1 MCASKTVAGTVLPT
15 TDAGSTATGSC
26 APGYQLNATA
36 PTLSCDI
43 NGAWDASIS
52 DPCLRTPACPSPVQE
67 HKAGLNF
74 NTLLCHRSFPF
85 CFAEIYCQDT
95 TADSGSSW
103 QAAPAGDPATIVS
116 GTCDDGYYVADGAPY
131 RGCDI
136 DGNWQTIQNPCQ
148 RTPID
153 SSVRETTAGFG

>member
-1 MCASKTVAGTVLPT
+1 MALGTRPSATLASVCQPIPRLPASKQAALTRVLV
-15 TDAGSTATGSC
+15 G
-26 APGYQLNATA
+26 
-36 PTLSCDI
+36 
-43 NGAWDASIS
+43 
-52 DPCLRTPACPSPVQE
+52 
-67 HKAGLNF
+67 
-74 NTLLCHRSFPF
+74 LCHRRLLQ
-85 CFAEIYCQDT
+85 FAEIYCQDT

>member
-1 MCASKTVAGTVLPT
+1 MALGTRPSATLASVRQTIPRLTASKH
-15 TDAGSTATGSC
+15 ATLTRVRC
-26 APGYQLNATA
+26 A
-36 PTLSCDI
+36 I
-43 NGAWDASIS
+43 
-52 DPCLRTPACPSPVQE
+52 V
-67 HKAGLNF
+67 
-74 NTLLCHRSFPF
+74 RSRL
-85 CFAEIYCQDT
+85 FAEIYCQDT

-153 SSVRETTAGFG
+153 SNARAVSARLG

>member
-1 MCASKTVAGTVLPT
+1 MALGTRPSATRASVRPPVLALCKNTKPDSTSTLCCAIV
-15 TDAGSTATGSC
+15 
-26 APGYQLNATA
+26 
-36 PTLSCDI
+36 
-43 NGAWDASIS
+43 
-52 DPCLRTPACPSPVQE
+52 
-67 HKAGLNF
+67 
-74 NTLLCHRSFPF
+74 RSR
-85 CFAEIYCQDT
+85 FAEIYCQDT

-153 SSVRETTAGFG
+153 SNARAVSARLG